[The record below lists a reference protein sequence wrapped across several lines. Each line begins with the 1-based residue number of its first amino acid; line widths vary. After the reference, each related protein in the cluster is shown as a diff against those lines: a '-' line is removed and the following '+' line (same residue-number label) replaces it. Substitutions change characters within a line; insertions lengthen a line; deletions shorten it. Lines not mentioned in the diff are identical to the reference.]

1 MHGYAEQEGE
11 NFYGQ
16 DFRWLEIRWLRAG
29 NKGLIFSLFY
39 PAVGTASNSYKY
51 TGLYFPVGLHLY
63 KSIERSPLEDAR
75 SNSHPA
81 VPCCEPSSCCRH
93 HSPLCHLISMSSPDT
108 GAFQHGQKQ
117 VLKEMYSTLCC
128 KPVLAFWCTV
138 CQAKQTWFGNNN

>member
-128 KPVLAFWCTV
+128 KPGGWGWEAGQEGRQNLENT
-138 CQAKQTWFGNNN
+138 